1 MLPLSKLVKYWSTME
16 VGFSGHAGHVTKK
29 LKVLNLL
36 LYVEKDTA
44 VMIQLSS
51 MENLYFYNI

>member
-1 MLPLSKLVKYWSTME
+1 ME